1 VTIFAD
7 GPDAVVL
14 AHLKIFTVNHTPDYN
29 TTPVEREKALVK
41 VSLHIHQVGR
51 YL

>member
-1 VTIFAD
+1 VTICAD

-14 AHLKIFTVNHTPDYN
+14 AHLKIFTVHQNPDYN

-41 VSLHIHQVGR
+41 VSLHIQKVGR